1 MKSKHVEYKRI
12 VDGADKAVLLIHGIL
27 STPNHF
33 RELIPLIPDDYSV
46 YAMVTAGHCGSVRDF
61 SNSSLEQWETSVQG
75 VMDELLK
82 THKEIYIVG
91 YSMGNL
97 FAIEQAI
104 KEPRV
109 KKLFC
114 IAIPIKVR
122 VRVRIVD
129 IALRVYFNKYREKD
143 VAAIGCK
150 ESYGITDSKNVF
162 EYLGWIPRF
171 LDLFKLIKRVRKHL
185 NKLDTPCVAFQ
196 SVRDEL
202 VSPKSIEILKNE
214 SKMRVESL
222 GKSTH
227 FYYEAN
233 NKTLLQKEFEIFLS
247 E

>member
-1 MKSKHVEYKRI
+1 MNNKHVEYKRI
-12 VDGADKAVLLIHGIL
+12 APGADKAVLLIHGIL

-33 RELIPLIPDDYSV
+33 RELIPLIPDDYSI
-46 YAMVTAGHCGSVRDF
+46 YAMVTAGHCGSVSDF
-61 SNSSLEQWETSVQG
+61 ANSSLEQWEDSVQR
-75 VMDELLK
+75 VMDELLE

-114 IAIPIKVR
+114 ISIPIKVK

-143 VAAIGCK
+143 VAARGCK
-150 ESYGITDSKNVF
+150 ESYGITDSKNVLK
-162 EYLGWIPRF
+162 YLGWIPRF
-171 LDLFKLIKRVRKHL
+171 GDLFKLIKIVRKNL
-185 NKLDTPCVAFQ
+185 DKLETPCVAFQ
-196 SVRDEL
+196 SIRDEV

-222 GKSTH
+222 DKSTH
-227 FYYEAN
+227 FYYEPN
-233 NKTLLQKEFEIFLS
+233 NLEVMKKEFIDFLA
-247 E
+247 